1 MGELPSDCKHCYY
14 LRTMSTE
21 QILALLVAERERI
34 DNAIAALGGSSKGT
48 AGARVTATGRVR
60 TAEQRQAQ
68 SEKMKQ
74 YWASRKAE
82 GSAKKNKKKV

>member
-1 MGELPSDCKHCYY
+1 
-14 LRTMSTE
+14 MSTE

-34 DNAIAALGGSSKGT
+34 ERAIAALGGAKG
-48 AGARVTATGRVR
+48 AGRAAVGGTGRVR

-74 YWASRKAE
+74 YWASRKAA
-82 GSAKKNKKKV
+82 GIAKKTRKKA